1 MSAASYIWTCF
12 TVDDPVD
19 NSGVEFAFVFLENHG
34 VEIPYYT
41 VFVAPK
47 GNAAATFSVE
57 APGIS
62 FSTNSSVAAGRVAN
76 VTVPRTLFNDST
88 PANARTIIVKS
99 LDGVPIIVYGLSEE
113 NRTTDA
119 FLALPNHPSLQT
131 QTSFQFVVAMHTAL
145 SIDRFKGL
153 IGIAA
158 YNDDTEVTI
167 KFKSGRQ
174 PCTILNLNLTRS
186 DGEVASL
193 SLNKYESAY
202 IECDSDATGTFVESN
217 KYISLTSGVQ
227 CSFLPRFP
235 WQYCDHL
242 IEQIPPV
249 STWGTRFVTVPLK
262 YRTSFDVFRFIAGE
276 NCTTVNINCHN
287 TGTLGYVKSI
297 GFTLEEAEFETV
309 DDLTATGH
317 GTITSDDYCVVES
330 NNRILVVQ
338 YSVGTAVDGVDG
350 DPFMAIIPPVDRFF
364 NRYTFV
370 TPGSSIQ
377 LYTHTVN
384 IVMQKSSFQPDFI
397 ILDGKPLSEW
407 TKDFVEVPSGSNSYF
422 TARVDIPE
430 GSHRIYHSTPEGQFG
445 ISVYGFGYRNGYGY
459 PGSFALEQF
468 GEPSLK
474 PS

>member
-1 MSAASYIWTCF
+1 MK
-12 TVDDPVD
+12 
-19 NSGVEFAFVFLENHG
+19 NHHG
-34 VEIPYYT
+34 EIPYYT
-41 VFVAPK
+41 IFVASK
-47 GNAAATFSVE
+47 KDKSVRFSAE
-57 APGIS
+57 APGVGFATTLSIP
-62 FSTNSSVAAGRVAN
+62 AGRVAN
-76 VTVPRTLFNDST
+76 VTVPRTLFSDST
-88 PANARTIIVKS
+88 PANARTVIVKS

-131 QTSFQFVVAMHTAL
+131 QTSFQFVVVMHTAL

-158 YNDDTEVTI
+158 YNDDTVVTI

-217 KYISLTSGVQ
+217 KLISVTTGVQ
-227 CSFLPRFP
+227 CSYIPRYP
-235 WQYCDHL
+235 ILNCDHL

-249 STWGTRFVTVPLK
+249 STWGTRYVTVPLK

-276 NCTTVNINCHN
+276 NCTTVNINCQN
-287 TGTLGYVKSI
+287 TTGHVKMTS
-297 GFTLEEAEFETV
+297 FSLEEAEFETI
-309 DDLTATGH
+309 DDLTGTSH
-317 GTITSDDYCVVES
+317 VTITSDDYCVVES

-338 YSVGTAVDGVDG
+338 YSVGTAVDDVDG
-350 DPFMAIIPPVDRFF
+350 DPFMAIIPPVGRFF

-377 LYTHTVN
+377 PYTHTVN

-445 ISVYGFGYRNGYGY
+445 ISVYGFGFKNGYGY
-459 PGSFALEQF
+459 AASFALEPF
-468 GEPSLK
+468 GEYKYFVYPLSMILY
-474 PS
+474 SIYY